1 MREYWIVYPEDEK
14 VEVYLL
20 EGGNYKLRGVFL
32 KHDILQVNTIERLKV
47 NLEEVFS

>member
-1 MREYWIVYPEDEK
+1 MVYPEDEK

-32 KHDILQVNTIERLKV
+32 KNNILQVSTIEKLKV

>member
-1 MREYWIVYPEDEK
+1 MVYPEDEK

-20 EGGNYKLRGVFL
+20 KGGDYKLRGVFL
-32 KHDILQVNTIERLKV
+32 KHDALQVSTIEKLKV

>member
-1 MREYWIVYPEDEK
+1 MRTTENER

-32 KHDILQVNTIERLKV
+32 KHDILQVSTIEKLKV
-47 NLEEVFS
+47 NLEEIFS